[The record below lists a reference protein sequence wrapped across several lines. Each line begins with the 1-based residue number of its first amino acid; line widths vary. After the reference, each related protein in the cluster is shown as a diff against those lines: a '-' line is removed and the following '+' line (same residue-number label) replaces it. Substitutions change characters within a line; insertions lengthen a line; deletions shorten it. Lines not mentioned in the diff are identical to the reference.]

1 MDTPR
6 GTIFSRE
13 DADKQFGLPLLS
25 LEIKNEIIYDCLSK
39 STGFVMFNIMDNA
52 VCILDNKRNPLLPA
66 SKSVKPEV
74 VFKTFDIE
82 IVNKLITS
90 GNQPVT
96 FVESRADNVIS
107 LTNGNSTLELGSPC
121 PPWCG

>member
-13 DADKQFGLPLLS
+13 DADKQFGLPILS

-52 VCILDNKRNPLLPA
+52 VCILDNKRNTLLPA
-66 SKSVKPEV
+66 GKSVKPEV

-82 IVNKLITS
+82 IVNKLIAS
-90 GNQPVT
+90 GNLPVT
-96 FVESRADNVIS
+96 FIESRADNVIS
-107 LTNGNSTLELGSPC
+107 LTNGNFTLEVGLPC
-121 PPWCG
+121 PPWCN